1 MKIRKITK
9 MKSGKYKI
17 EFDNNTKLVTYDNI
31 ILENNILFKKELD
44 DELYNKLYNET
55 LDYNLYSKVLKY
67 VLIKIRS
74 LKEIRKYMDKLQ
86 INEEE
91 QFKIIS
97 KLETNNFINDSKFA
111 EAFIADKINLS
122 NIGPNKIKKELLE
135 HNIDELTIDEYL
147 SKYDND
153 VFEEKIIKLIDKK
166 SMNPKNSNYVLKN
179 KITNYLIDL
188 GYDLNMIKENIDK
201 VNFNSKIA
209 LEKDY
214 NKLFKKLALKFNG
227 DELIKQIKVKLYQK
241 GYSLDEINQFLDEV
255 TN

>member
-1 MKIRKITK
+1 M
-9 MKSGKYKI
+9 
-17 EFDNNTKLVTYDNI
+17 
-31 ILENNILFKKELD
+31 
-44 DELYNKLYNET
+44 
-55 LDYNLYSKVLKY
+55 
-67 VLIKIRS
+67 
-74 LKEIRKYMDKLQ
+74 
-86 INEEE
+86 
-91 QFKIIS
+91 
-97 KLETNNFINDSKFA
+97 ETNNFINDSKFA

-227 DELIKQIKVKLYQK
+227 DELIKQIKSKLYQK

>member
-153 VFEEKIIKLIDKK
+153 VF
-166 SMNPKNSNYVLKN
+166 
-179 KITNYLIDL
+179 
-188 GYDLNMIKENIDK
+188 
-201 VNFNSKIA
+201 
-209 LEKDY
+209 
-214 NKLFKKLALKFNG
+214 
-227 DELIKQIKVKLYQK
+227 
-241 GYSLDEINQFLDEV
+241 
-255 TN
+255 